1 MIEGNP
7 YSQTQFPIA
16 TQVAEEYV
24 IRQVSIHR
32 QPIYRSKYG
41 DIGLKSGPLA
51 SFLVSYFIE
60 GGMSPLEVEIFFYQ
74 MLDVCNVTRVKH
86 FASVGRYEG
95 LKKAGVS
102 EIENV
107 LDYFA
112 ECVMSGYMR
121 PH

>member
-7 YSQTQFPIA
+7 YSQKKFPIA
-16 TQVAEEYV
+16 TQVCEQYV
-24 IRQVSIHR
+24 IRQASMHR

-41 DIGLKSGPLA
+41 DISLEVGPMA

-60 GGMSPLEVEIFFYQ
+60 GGMTPLDVEMFFYR
-74 MLDVCNVTRVKH
+74 MLDIYNLKRVRH
-86 FASVGRYEG
+86 FASMGRYEG
-95 LKKAGVS
+95 LKADGIN
-102 EIENV
+102 EIEGV

-112 ECVMSGYMR
+112 ECVFSGRMR

>member
-7 YSQTQFPIA
+7 YSQKQFPIA
-16 TQVAEEYV
+16 TQVAEEYC
-24 IRQVSIHR
+24 IRQASIHR

-51 SFLVSYFIE
+51 SFLVTYFIE

-74 MLDVCNVTRVKH
+74 MLDVCNLNRAKH

-95 LKKAGVS
+95 LKSDGIT
-102 EIENV
+102 EIEDV

-112 ECVMSGYMR
+112 ECVFSGHMR

>member
-1 MIEGNP
+1 MESNP
-7 YSQTQFPIA
+7 YSQKQFPIA
-16 TQVAEEYV
+16 TRVCEQYV
-24 IRQVSIHR
+24 IRQASIHR

-41 DIGLKSGPLA
+41 DIGLEVGPLA

-60 GGMSPLEVEIFFYQ
+60 GGMSPLEVEMFFYQ
-74 MLDVCNVTRVKH
+74 MLDVYNLTRVKH
-86 FASVGRYEG
+86 FATIGRYEG

-102 EIENV
+102 EIEDV

-112 ECVMSGYMR
+112 ECVMSGHMR